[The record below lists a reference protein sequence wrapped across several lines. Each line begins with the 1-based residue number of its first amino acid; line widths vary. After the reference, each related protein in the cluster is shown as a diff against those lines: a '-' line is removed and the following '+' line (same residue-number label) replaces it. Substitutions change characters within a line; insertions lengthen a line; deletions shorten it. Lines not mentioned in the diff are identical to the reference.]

1 LALPH
6 IKKRK
11 RIPYELFKGIERAT
25 YSMLMLSYLFGS
37 LHVQERYEAKSLLNL
52 SDEIVP
58 EDAINMLKERIAL
71 PPEEFYK
78 LDRKARF
85 RAFTVALLTGLDA
98 IERVKEKLTKALE
111 KGKTLKEFIEELGQ
125 EEVLQ
130 KAGFSKTNPWY
141 WETVFR
147 TNLHSAYNAGK
158 MEQVKRLGKKVKY
171 LKFVAIDDNR
181 TTEICRSLNGT
192 VRPASEWNGRIPPLH
207 FNCRSTL
214 VPIFEGEK
222 VKPTKMPSVKPQ
234 GGFGQPL
241 DSWWI
246 PTESMSR
253 RIAEYGYTDTVLE
266 KAKKLLCPKE
276 FSEGCGEFE
285 KIRKSLKV
293 WEEQKRIEK
302 EFLRKLEELEWDTK
316 EKALESFKRLWV
328 DEKTYRDHVITRVK
342 YKQISNELDYIL
354 RTFKALMETTEVL
367 IMKPKSRGS
376 WTRVYYLENLSW
388 CVIVGRGGIIT
399 SFKIEKEWFRDRL
412 KFYKEKLGYEPYK
425 GAPSE
430 ELKRRAKR
438 IYDVCKRFRERS

>member
-58 EDAINMLKERIAL
+58 EDAINMLKERLSL

-78 LDRKARF
+78 LDRRARF

-241 DSWWI
+241 DSWWM

-276 FSEGCGEFE
+276 FSEECGEFE

-293 WEEQKRIEK
+293 WEEQKRIER

-328 DEKTYRDHVITRVK
+328 DKEFFVKHLRKRLKEKTVK
-342 YKQISNELDYIL
+342 DLEDYIL
-354 RTFKALMETTEVL
+354 KTFETLSFPSEVFIL
-367 IMKPKSRGS
+367 THDSPDA
-376 WTRVYYLENLSW
+376 WERVYYKGNWVVVLSK
-388 CVIVGRGGIIT
+388 GGTILT
-399 SFKIEKEWFRDRL
+399 SMPFIEKRFKLSIKRYEEQGFRKFKGYAGEEFTRKSRAVYNRL
-412 KFYKEKLGYEPYK
+412 RYVF
-425 GAPSE
+425 
-430 ELKRRAKR
+430 RRP
-438 IYDVCKRFRERS
+438 